1 MISNQVIKYR
11 KKAGLTQEALA
22 KLVGV
27 SRRTI
32 VSLEK
37 GNYTPSLVLAL
48 QLAKVLEVDIN
59 ALFQLEEEL
68 S

>member
-1 MISNQVIKYR
+1 MISNQVTKYR